1 MQLRKL
7 SITLSNYLGSLAQ
20 LIIPKKKNALL
31 MKNISLEIEKVS
43 YSGEFYL
50 KATLEMVKYI
60 GQL

>member
-20 LIIPKKKNALL
+20 LIISKKTALL

-43 YSGEFYL
+43 FSGEFYL
-50 KATLEMVKYI
+50 KATLDMVKYI

>member
-20 LIIPKKKNALL
+20 LIISKKTALL
-31 MKNISLEIEKVS
+31 MRNISLEIEKVS
-43 YSGEFYL
+43 FSGEFYL
-50 KATLEMVKYI
+50 KATLDMVKYI